1 MTDTATTANLLHRGL
16 PWRRITVLAAI
27 ITISV
32 AALVWAILV
41 TRPAP
46 QPGVPSPDAG
56 VLYSTPLARLATNGA
71 AVAAIGTALLLL
83 LLGSAGRD
91 QFEAIAF
98 RARAIGIAA
107 GIVWI
112 TAATTTWWLQAAAVS
127 EAGTRMTFV
136 GLIEYARQVNS
147 GSALLVTILAAAAF
161 AAIAALRPHPYWPAG
176 CLAFALIG
184 LIAVPVTGHA
194 SQSSA
199 VWLTTPAICL
209 HVCAMSLWV
218 GGLALIT
225 TLATGRRK
233 ALALVLPRFSTVA
246 GLCIALV
253 AASGVL
259 LTGPRLIKDPTPG
272 LYDLAQALI
281 HTPAGWLVVGKLCG
295 LFLLGTTGGY
305 IRQILL
311 PAVRREEPAALA
323 ILAAVELTVMAAV
336 IALATV
342 LARPL

>member
-1 MTDTATTANLLHRGL
+1 MTDTTTTAHLRQRAL
-16 PWRRITVLAAI
+16 PWRRIAVLAAI
-27 ITISV
+27 ITVSV

-41 TRPAP
+41 TRPVP

-56 VLYSTPLARLATNGA
+56 VLYSTPLARFASNGA

-83 LLGSAGRD
+83 LLGSAGRS

-136 GLIEYARQVNS
+136 GLIAYARQVNS

-161 AAIAALRPHPYWPAG
+161 AGIAALRPHPYWPAV
-176 CLAFALIG
+176 CLGFGLVG

-199 VWLTTPAICL
+199 VWLTAPAICL

-218 GGLALIT
+218 GGLALIAV
-225 TLATGRRK
+225 LATGRRK

-246 GLCIALV
+246 GICIASV
-253 AASGVL
+253 AISGLL

-272 LYDLAQALI
+272 LYDLAHALI
-281 HTPAGWLVVGKLCG
+281 HTPAGLLVVGKLCG
-295 LFLLGTTGGY
+295 LFVLAATGGH
-305 IRQILL
+305 IRQVLL

-323 ILAAVELTVMAAV
+323 ILAAVELAVMASV